1 MTIRF
6 SIEAANPD
14 LSKMVAASLR
24 GEDVVLSE
32 KGQAVARIVPIGAAS
47 DRPALTLEERQA
59 RAQKRVANIGKWRDA
74 FEGYDTDPEP
84 SMTDEE
90 VEAKARRI
98 FGPAD

>member
-1 MTIRF
+1 MTIHF
-6 SIEAANPD
+6 SIETASPD
-14 LSKMVAASLR
+14 LVEMVAASLR
-24 GEDVVLSE
+24 GEEVVLSD
-32 KGQAVARIVPIGAAS
+32 KGRAVARIVPI
-47 DRPALTLEERQA
+47 PTPVVETHEEREA
-59 RAQKRVANIGKWRDA
+59 RARKRMANIGKWREA